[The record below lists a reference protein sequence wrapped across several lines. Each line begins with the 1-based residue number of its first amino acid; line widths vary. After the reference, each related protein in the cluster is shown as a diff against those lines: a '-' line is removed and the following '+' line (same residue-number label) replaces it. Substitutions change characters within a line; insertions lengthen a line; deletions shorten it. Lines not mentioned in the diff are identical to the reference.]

1 MEFHLAPHVW
11 SVTSINES
19 LQHPGESL
27 PGLSGRWGDRL
38 SERKIYFPY
47 RKHRKKLSLEMI
59 RFPTELDLGHQSWFD
74 T

>member
-38 SERKIYFPY
+38 LERNIYFPSGE
-47 RKHRKKLSLEMI
+47 HRKELSPEML
-59 RFPTELDLGHQSWFD
+59 RFPTELDSGP
-74 T
+74 